1 MQRYRVQLY
10 NVPDKHKYAPWPV
23 KVWRSIWIASWQRKL
38 AGLCVGAGM
47 YLLIFVR

>member
-23 KVWRSIWIASWQRKL
+23 KAWRAIWRSSWKYKVSL
-38 AGLCVGAGM
+38 LCVVLGI